1 LVVEHPGVW
10 PLAGREHELRAVEA
24 ALRTDTTGVLLVGAA
39 GVGKTRLVREVLAR
53 WVAAGGVAE
62 WVVATRAA
70 GAIPFGAV
78 SHLIPAGFRLTGN
91 PPDLLDKIA
100 DGYADARRGEHR
112 GERLDP
118 GRPGRAPVVVG
129 IDDVHLLDDLSA
141 ALVRRLAARGLVT
154 PVGSARS
161 EEPLSAAVLAIWPD
175 EAGRRTVPSLPPEAL
190 DQILD
195 HALPGQIDPI
205 SRQRLHRLA
214 GGNPLMLRELLA
226 DAVESG
232 ALARREGVWC
242 WRGAVPASARLAE
255 LVTARLA
262 AMSPAARSVLEMV
275 ASGEPLPLSL
285 VARVAEAGAIE
296 EVRRSTMVVADRSG
310 SRVAL
315 RFAHPLYAEVLRAN
329 LPASRARRICAV
341 LAAAQAEE
349 PMRRRDDALLAAVW
363 QLQSG
368 QIRDPKLLLLAA
380 REAGSRFDLDL
391 AERLARA
398 ARSPAASWEAD
409 WLLARIL
416 QFRGRAEE
424 AAQVL
429 PGPPDSRG
437 ERLAMWA
444 VTRAC
449 LLYWGAGQPDE
460 ALRALDAVA
469 PTEPGGELTE
479 ASRAW
484 ILLFDGRCRHAL
496 VVASALLDRPVD
508 ERAAVWAGIGAAA
521 AAGMLGRLGYARE
534 VWERGTGAAA
544 TDAFPW
550 GHEQVG
556 YGMCLALRLA
566 GHLREAAVVA
576 DDGYRAA
583 VARGAGPMAG
593 FWAALRGIVFKAQG
607 RAVEAQGALREA
619 LVLLGEY
626 DAYLLTRVCLAELAG
641 ACALA
646 GDLAAARDSLARADE
661 LAGRQTPAGADS
673 GNPPPSPEHNR
684 HRPGANRLF
693 DAWVELN
700 RAWVQVAGGE
710 LSTSV
715 EIALN
720 AAKLAED
727 SEQPAYQTICL
738 YDAARIGGA
747 AAVGEQ
753 LREVAGYVEGRAA
766 PQLVALTDG
775 LATGDGPALA
785 RAASALADEGQL
797 LFSAEAETA
806 AARAFEQTGE
816 RAQMRRALER
826 AAKLAGECQGVR
838 TPLLELAG
846 GVGLL
851 SRREREVAVLATG
864 QSSRQIA
871 DRLGLSVNTVN
882 NTLARAFAKLGVSN
896 RSELADIFRDDPL
909 ANR

>member
-1 LVVEHPGVW
+1 VVEHPGVW
-10 PLAGREHELRAVEA
+10 PLAGRERELRTVEA
-24 ALRTDTTGVLLVGAA
+24 ALRTDTGGILLLGAD
-39 GVGKTRLVREVLAR
+39 GVGKTRLVREVLTR
-53 WVAAGGVAE
+53 WTAAGGAAE

-70 GAIPFGAV
+70 AAIPFGAV
-78 SHLIPAGFRLTGN
+78 SHLIPAGFRLASD
-91 PPDLLDKIA
+91 PPDLLAGDSPDLLDRIA
-100 DGYADARRGEHR
+100 DGYADARRADRRDR
-112 GERLDP
+112 GRS
-118 GRPGRAPVVVG
+118 GRRPVLVAM
-129 IDDVHLLDDLSA
+129 DDVHLLDELSA
-141 ALVRRLAARGLVT
+141 ALVRRLAGRGLVV
-154 PVGSARS
+154 PLGSARG
-161 EEPLSAAVLAIWPD
+161 EEPFAAAVQTIWPD
-175 EAGRRTVPSLPPEAL
+175 PARRLTVPSLPPTAV

-205 SRQRLHRLA
+205 SRQRLHKLA

-232 ALARREGVWC
+232 ALARQEGVWC

-255 LVTARLA
+255 LVTARLVG
-262 AMSPAARSVLEMV
+262 MSPAARSVLEMV
-275 ASGEPLPLSL
+275 ASGEPLPLAL
-285 VARVAEAGAIE
+285 VARVAEPGAIE
-296 EVRRSTMVVADRSG
+296 EARQSSLVVDDHSG
-310 SRVAL
+310 NRVAL
-315 RFAHPLYAEVLRAN
+315 RFAHPLYAEVLRGT

-341 LAAAQAEE
+341 LATAQAEE

-380 REAGSRFDLDL
+380 REASSRFDLDL

-398 ARSPAASWEAD
+398 ARSPAVSWEAD

-416 QFRGRAEE
+416 SFRGRAEE

-437 ERLAMWA
+437 ERLAMWT
-444 VTRAC
+444 VTRAS
-449 LLYWGAGQPDE
+449 LLYWGVGKPDE
-460 ALRALDAVA
+460 ALRALDVVA

-496 VVASALLDRPVD
+496 VVASALLDRPVFNQQ
-508 ERAAVWAGIGAAA
+508 AAVWAGIGGAA
-521 AAGMLGRLGYARE
+521 AAGLLGRLGYARE
-534 VWERGTGAAA
+534 LRERGGAAA
-544 TDAFPW
+544 ATNGSTW
-550 GHEQVG
+550 GHDQIG
-556 YGMCLALRLA
+556 YGICLALRLA
-566 GHLREAAVVA
+566 GQLSEAAAVA
-576 DDGYRAA
+576 EDGYRAA
-583 VARGAGPMAG
+583 VAGGARPMAG
-593 FWAALRGIVFKAQG
+593 FWAVLRGIVLKAQG
-607 RAVEAQGALREA
+607 HAVQAQGALREA
-619 LVLLGEY
+619 LVLLAEY
-626 DAYLLTRVCLAELAG
+626 DTYRLTRVCLAELAG

-646 GDLAAARDSLARADE
+646 GDLAAARDSLARADA
-661 LAGRQTPAGADS
+661 LAG
-673 GNPPPSPEHNR
+673 
-684 HRPGANRLF
+684 GANRLF

-715 EIALN
+715 EIALT
-720 AAKLAED
+720 AAKLAEE

-738 YDAARIGGA
+738 YDAVRIGGA
-747 AAVGEQ
+747 AAVGER
-753 LREVAGYVEGRAA
+753 LREVAGYVEGPVA
-766 PQLVALTDG
+766 PLLVAVADG

-785 RAASALADEGQL
+785 RSAAALADEGQVL
-797 LFSAEAETA
+797 LAAEAATA

-816 RAQMRRALER
+816 RAQMRRALQR
-826 AAKLAGECQGVR
+826 AAELAGECPGVR

-846 GVGLL
+846 RVGLL

-864 QSSRQIA
+864 LSSRQVA

-896 RSELADIFRDDPL
+896 RTELADIFRNDPL
-909 ANR
+909 ANRR